1 MGLRRPAAPL
11 DDVMHP
17 PVHPPRA
24 VALAAA
30 ALVPALVATP
40 APVRADDGAPSP
52 HEALET
58 YVDIAQ
64 AVYTD
69 ALYEARELD
78 TAIDALIDAPSED
91 ALAAARLAWLDARVP
106 YQQSEVFRFGNPIVD
121 DWEGRVNAW
130 PLDEGL
136 IDYVDASYGADSD
149 DNEFYTANV
158 VANETLEVNG
168 RTIDA
173 SEITPAVLQDE
184 LQEAGGIE
192 SNVATGYH
200 AIEFLLWGQDL
211 NGAGPGAGTRPATD
225 YDVENCTVG
234 NCERRGEYLSAA
246 SRLLVDD
253 LEEMVTNWKPGGMAR
268 DALVDVG
275 ATGGLKAML
284 AGMGSLSYGELA
296 GERMQLG
303 LMLHDP
309 EEEHDCFSDNTA
321 MSHYLNGLGIR
332 NVWQGRYERTDG
344 STVEGPSLRDL
355 VAAQDPALAEE
366 LSDELDA
373 SVEALTAMVDSQH
386 DGRAY
391 DQLIAEGDVEG
402 NALVQDAIDALI
414 AQTRSI
420 ERVIATLRLSGV
432 ELEGSDSLDEPGDVF
447 R

>member
-1 MGLRRPAAPL
+1 MKQIHLFHLTAVAALCAAGPARA
-11 DDVMHP
+11 DAP
-17 PVHPPRA
+17 PVED
-24 VALAAA
+24 V
-30 ALVPALVATP
+30 V
-40 APVRADDGAPSP
+40 S
-52 HEALET
+52 T
-58 YVDIAQ
+58 YADIAQ
-64 AVYTD
+64 AGYTD
-69 ALYEARELD
+69 SLDAARTLD
-78 TAIDALIDAPSED
+78 TAVDALLDEPSAET
-91 ALAAARLAWLDARVP
+91 LAAAREAWLAARVP

-321 MSHYLNGLGIR
+321 MSHYLERPGHQERLAR
-332 NVWQGRYERTDG
+332 AATSAPTAASRRRSEPARSGRRARTPRSPRSSRAS
-344 STVEGPSLRDL
+344 STRASRRCTRWSRASGPARPTTSSSPR
-355 VAAQDPALAEE
+355 ATRPA
-366 LSDELDA
+366 
-373 SVEALTAMVDSQH
+373 
-386 DGRAY
+386 
-391 DQLIAEGDVEG
+391 
-402 NALVQDAIDALI
+402 
-414 AQTRSI
+414 TRSC
-420 ERVIATLRLSGV
+420 RTRST
-432 ELEGSDSLDEPGDVF
+432 

>member
-1 MGLRRPAAPL
+1 MNPSVR
-11 DDVMHP
+11 
-17 PVHPPRA
+17 PPRA
-24 VALAAA
+24 VALAVAAVVLAA
-30 ALVPALVATP
+30 AGPP
-40 APVRADDGAPSP
+40 APVRADDRAPSP
-52 HEALET
+52 REVLET

-91 ALAAARLAWLDARVP
+91 TLAAARLAWLDARVP
-106 YQQSEVFRFGNPIVD
+106 YQQSEVYRFGNPIVD

-136 IDYVDASYGADSD
+136 IDYVDASYGTNSD
-149 DNEFYTANV
+149 DNDFYAANV

-173 SEITPAVLQDE
+173 ADITPELLAGE

-211 NGAGPGAGTRPATD
+211 NGAGPGAGQRPATD
-225 YDVENCTVG
+225 YDVENCTNG
-234 NCERRGEYLSAA
+234 HCERRGMFLSAA

-275 ATGGLKAML
+275 ATGGLKAVL

-321 MSHYLNGLGIR
+321 MSHYLDGLGIR
-332 NVWQGRYERTDG
+332 NVWEGRYERTDG
-344 STVEGPSLRDL
+344 NTVEGPSLSEL

-366 LSDELDA
+366 LSGELDA

-391 DQLIAEGDVEG
+391 DQLIAEGDEAG

-420 ERVIATLRLSGV
+420 ERVIATLRLSGI